1 MIRKDE
7 LDRPLRRPTTPMT
20 NLNNTVNSQIFNAI
34 GDKKHSFVKNK
45 PIIPININNNNNIQ
59 EDKDKQDSSN
69 QPIKDIVDQEKFS
82 EEAFKSRE
90 KIVRTPPN
98 LNKY

>member
-45 PIIPININNNNNIQ
+45 PNIPININSNNIQ
-59 EDKDKQDSSN
+59 EDKEKQDSN
-69 QPIKDIVDQEKFS
+69 NEPIKNNVEQEKYHD
-82 EEAFKSRE
+82 EAFKSRE

>member
-1 MIRKDE
+1 MMKKDE

-45 PIIPININNNNNIQ
+45 PNIPISINNTISEQKVN
-59 EDKDKQDSSN
+59 QDINN
-69 QPIKDIVDQEKFS
+69 QPIKDIVEQEKVT

-98 LNKY
+98 INK